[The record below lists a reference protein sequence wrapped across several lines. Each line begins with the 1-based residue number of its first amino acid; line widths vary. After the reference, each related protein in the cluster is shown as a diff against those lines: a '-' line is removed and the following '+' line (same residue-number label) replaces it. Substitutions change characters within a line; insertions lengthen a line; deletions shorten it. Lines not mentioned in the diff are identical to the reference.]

1 MHCPFCG
8 ANDTKVID
16 SRLVAEGEQVR
27 RRRECLACG
36 ERFTTFETAELVLPR
51 LIKTDGS
58 RQPFDEEKLRAG
70 MQRAL
75 EKRPVS
81 VERLES
87 SLVHI
92 KHKLRATG
100 EREVKSLVVGE
111 LVMAELQKLDEV
123 AYIRFASVYRRF
135 QDLNEFRE
143 EIDRLAREPLAILDA
158 HYMAR
163 ALELARKGHYTTHPN
178 PRVGCVIVRDGQI
191 VGEGWHER
199 AGEPHAEVHALH
211 AAGELARG
219 ATAYVTLEPCSHH
232 GRTPPCADALVNAGV
247 ARVVA
252 AMQDPNPEVAG
263 RGLQRL
269 AQAGIATESG
279 VLEGEARKLN
289 QGFLKRMEHGL
300 PFVRVKLAM
309 SLDGRTAM
317 ESGES
322 QWITGPAARSAVQ
335 RLRAQASVVLTG
347 ADTVLADNAR
357 LTVRAD
363 ELGLDADQTALV
375 MSRPPLRVLVD
386 GRLRV
391 PLDAPFFKA
400 GPVLVATCVA
410 VEEQYANGPECLI
423 VPGYDGQV
431 DLRQLLVE
439 LAHRGVNEVLL
450 ELNEE
455 ALAADLDA

>member
-1 MHCPFCG
+1 M
-8 ANDTKVID
+8 TI
-16 SRLVAEGEQVR
+16 SSEQS
-27 RRRECLACG
+27 
-36 ERFTTFETAELVLPR
+36 VL
-51 LIKTDGS
+51 D
-58 RQPFDEEKLRAG
+58 
-70 MQRAL
+70 
-75 EKRPVS
+75 V
-81 VERLES
+81 
-87 SLVHI
+87 
-92 KHKLRATG
+92 
-100 EREVKSLVVGE
+100 
-111 LVMAELQKLDEV
+111 
-123 AYIRFASVYRRF
+123 
-135 QDLNEFRE
+135 
-143 EIDRLAREPLAILDA
+143 

-163 ALELARKGHYTTHPN
+163 ALELARKGHYSTHPN

-199 AGEPHAEVHALH
+199 AGEPHAEVHALR

-232 GRTPPCADALVNAGV
+232 GRTPPCADALVSAGV

-269 AQAGIATESG
+269 QQAGIVTESG
-279 VLEGEARKLN
+279 VLESEARLLN

-317 ESGES
+317 ASGES
-322 QWITGPAARSAVQ
+322 QWITGPDARSAVQ

-347 ADTVLADNAR
+347 ADTVLADDAR
-357 LTVRAD
+357 LTVRAA
-363 ELGLDADQTALV
+363 ELGLDPEQTALAL
-375 MSRPPLRVLVD
+375 SRPPLRVLID

-391 PLDAPFFKA
+391 PLEAAFFKA
-400 GPVLVATCVA
+400 GPALVATCVA

-423 VPGYDGQV
+423 VPGAEGQV

-439 LAHRGVNEVLL
+439 LAGRGVNEVLV
-450 ELNEE
+450 E
-455 ALAADLDA
+455 AGPRLAGAFAQQGLVDEYQIFMAGKFLGSSARPLLDWPLAQMKDAPALKITEIRAVGDDWRVTAIPVPSASV

>member
-1 MHCPFCG
+1 M
-8 ANDTKVID
+8 TD
-16 SRLVAEGEQVR
+16 SAQ
-27 RRRECLACG
+27 
-36 ERFTTFETAELVLPR
+36 
-51 LIKTDGS
+51 
-58 RQPFDEEKLRAG
+58 Q
-70 MQRAL
+70 
-75 EKRPVS
+75 
-81 VERLES
+81 
-87 SLVHI
+87 
-92 KHKLRATG
+92 
-100 EREVKSLVVGE
+100 
-111 LVMAELQKLDEV
+111 
-123 AYIRFASVYRRF
+123 
-135 QDLNEFRE
+135 
-143 EIDRLAREPLAILDA
+143 AILDA

-163 ALELARKGHYTTHPN
+163 ALELARRGHYTTHPN

-191 VGEGWHER
+191 VGEGWHIR
-199 AGEPHAEVHALH
+199 AGEPHAEVHALR
-211 AAGELARG
+211 AAGENARG

-232 GRTPPCADALVNAGV
+232 GRTPPCANALVDAGV

-289 QGFLKRMEHGL
+289 EGFLKRMEHGL

-363 ELGLDADQTALV
+363 ELGLDAEQTALA

-391 PLDAPFFKA
+391 PLNAPFFKA
-400 GPVLVATCVA
+400 GPALVATCMA
-410 VEEQYANGPECLI
+410 VEEQYANGPECII
-423 VPGYDGQV
+423 VAGEDGQV
-431 DLRQLLVE
+431 DLRRLLVE
-439 LAHRGVNEVLL
+439 LAARGVNEVLVEAGPRL
-450 ELNEE
+450 AGAFARQGLVDEFQIFVAGKFLGSTARPLLDWPLAQMKDAPELKIIDIR
-455 ALAADLDA
+455 AVGDDWRVIAVPVPLASV